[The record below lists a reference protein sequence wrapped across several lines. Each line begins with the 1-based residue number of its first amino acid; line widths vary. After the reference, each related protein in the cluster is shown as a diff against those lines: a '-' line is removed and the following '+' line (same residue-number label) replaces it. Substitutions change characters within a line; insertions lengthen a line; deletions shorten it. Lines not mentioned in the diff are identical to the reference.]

1 MKLPEPL
8 IQALDYIKTVGLANY
23 SMEGLQSYI
32 KAPDVVINY
41 KDPIDVVKAL
51 LDVCDVGVHEACQG
65 FSMENPHDNLVE
77 ILIMRLEEL
86 AAYKFLFMQLKP
98 FLIENPL
105 QGIPLFLHQ
114 KEKLNLYLQWAGY
127 RLEPCSA
134 TIKKVFLHT
143 QLLKLWWEWCYE
155 KEPLSENA
163 LARID
168 KIATQFEEFPNNII
182 QIIQDN
188 LFFNQNI

>member
-105 QGIPLFLHQ
+105 QGIPLF
-114 KEKLNLYLQWAGY
+114 
-127 RLEPCSA
+127 
-134 TIKKVFLHT
+134 
-143 QLLKLWWEWCYE
+143 
-155 KEPLSENA
+155 
-163 LARID
+163 
-168 KIATQFEEFPNNII
+168 
-182 QIIQDN
+182 
-188 LFFNQNI
+188 